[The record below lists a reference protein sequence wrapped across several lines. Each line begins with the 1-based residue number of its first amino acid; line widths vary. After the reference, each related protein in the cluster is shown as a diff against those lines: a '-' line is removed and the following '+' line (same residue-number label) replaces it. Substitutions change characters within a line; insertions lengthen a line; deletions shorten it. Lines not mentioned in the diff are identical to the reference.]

1 MASLSDPFAPV
12 RLNHAEII
20 EGTHGG
26 PEFSTDITTNGGG
39 FEQRNANWAYPLGRW
54 DIGDRGYCQS
64 TKDYLISFH
73 RQRRGRYQ
81 AFLWRDLAD
90 YTATAQPLASKDGF
104 STQGW
109 LIPDPSNA
117 AQGLLV
123 KRYTDGAYVAQR
135 IITHPDLATLALP
148 AGLEWDAVS
157 YRVVSQSGAEQTL
170 VTATPI
176 DVTFD
181 IPVRFDTEGI
191 PVQLESTEGHEG
203 DELFEAIWHVGSI
216 PLVEIR
222 L

>member
-20 EGTHGG
+20 EGTRGG
-26 PEFSTDITTNGGG
+26 AEFSTDITTNGGG

-148 AGLEWDAVS
+148 AGHSWDATTH
-157 YRVVSQSGAEQTL
+157 RVVASIGNI
-170 VTATPI
+170 TATPI

-181 IPVRFDTEGI
+181 IPVRFDTERI
-191 PVQLESTEGHEG
+191 ELQLESSEGHVD
-203 DELFEAIWHVGSI
+203 DELFEAIWQVGSI